1 MSDAAGYRGYIAS
14 RPILGNRT
22 AQHVQN
28 LVIRDY
34 AQRHGL
40 LFKLSATEY
49 AMPGCYMMLQQ
60 VLQELPLLDGVI
72 AFSMFMLPPARPARR
87 AVYDAVLGLGR
98 TLHFAQE
105 SFVVNSRQDI
115 GRIEDIWMIQQ
126 ATSRPVEI

>member
-1 MSDAAGYRGYIAS
+1 MSDAGGFRGYIAS

-34 AQRHGL
+34 AQRHNL

-49 AMPGCYMMLQQ
+49 AMAGCYMMLQQ
-60 VLQELPLLDGVI
+60 VLQELPQLDGII
-72 AFSMFMLPPARPARR
+72 AFSMFMLPPTRTARR
-87 AVYDAVLGLGR
+87 DIYEAVLSQGR
-98 TLHFAQE
+98 SLHFAQE
-105 SFVVNSRQDI
+105 SFMVNTRQDI

-126 ATSRPVEI
+126 ATSHPTEV